1 MALIY
6 IASPYTLGDQAL
18 NVRRQ
23 IEAADKLLE
32 LGHIPLIPCL
42 SHLWHLISP
51 KPYDEWLRIGIAWL
65 SHCDAVLRLD
75 GLSIGAD
82 LEVAG
87 ARKLRKPVYYSL
99 ESVPKIN
106 LTRSKK

>member
-6 IASPYTLGDQAL
+6 IASAYSLGDQAL

-32 LGHIPLIPCL
+32 MGHIPFIPCL

-51 KPYDEWLRIGIAWL
+51 KSYEEWLRIGIEWL
-65 SHCDAVLRLD
+65 RRCDALLRLD

-82 LEVAG
+82 LEVAE
-87 ARKLRKPVYYSL
+87 AKRLCMLIYYGL
-99 ESVPKIN
+99 ENVPDIH
-106 LTRSKK
+106 LTKS